1 MLSTVLDAWQ
11 CLCQC
16 TRKGDW
22 DGWGM
27 VSLVPAS
34 PLFAAQH
41 ARVTGRLLPGHSDSR
56 TIFPPALVPPEP
68 PPPPRYSGTEVAGEP
83 RYLHHLFPLPSPPP
97 EEGKSSATAL
107 NKHLLLSP
115 LFSQEQLCHQLP
127 TAHIH
132 EQPEAFPFH
141 QGIASSQCRWEQ
153 GQAWRAAAK

>member
-1 MLSTVLDAWQ
+1 MPGSVCASALGRET
-11 CLCQC
+11 
-16 TRKGDW
+16 
-22 DGWGM
+22 GM
-27 VSLVPAS
+27 VGGWCPLSQLLRSL
-34 PLFAAQH
+34 QH
-41 ARVTGRLLPGHSDSR
+41 SMPESQGDFCPGTVTAELSSRLLWFHQS
-56 TIFPPALVPPEP
+56 P